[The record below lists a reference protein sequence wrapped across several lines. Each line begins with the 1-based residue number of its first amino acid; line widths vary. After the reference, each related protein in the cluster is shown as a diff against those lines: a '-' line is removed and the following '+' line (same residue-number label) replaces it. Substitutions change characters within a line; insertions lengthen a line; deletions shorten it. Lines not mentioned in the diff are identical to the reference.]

1 MVERQRLLF
10 ADNASVSGVLIDTEI
25 QDAVDRGWLISKETF
40 HSSSLEA
47 SSYDVRVGA
56 KGVVGGEAVEID
68 LRSRSMELGPGEY
81 GGIISNEK
89 FLLPENVCARIGSKR
104 ALSYEGVILLTGST
118 VDPGY
123 EGHLL
128 FGIYNAS
135 QRKAVI
141 RLNKKLATSY
151 SSGSL
156 NLPNGSL
163 PRIQT

>member
-104 ALSYEGVILLTGST
+104 ALS
-118 VDPGY
+118 
-123 EGHLL
+123 
-128 FGIYNAS
+128 
-135 QRKAVI
+135 RI
-141 RLNKKLATSY
+141 RPRGTSPL
-151 SSGSL
+151 SVHMIRVCRRL
-156 NLPNGSL
+156 VLPQLIDSL
-163 PRIQT
+163 PFVCRESRRCHLRIPLERP